1 MASGVSAV
9 ELRAKEIFTALTEQD
24 DAVILLDEIDRLIL
38 DRDSRLYQE
47 QGDMFQVLT
56 PGMLP
61 KLKQLRSRQRSIF
74 ILATNY
80 KERLEPAAIRIG
92 RIDKHFLVS
101 LPDLRAR
108 EKILVHE
115 LKDEIERS
123 SRTLRQDNRVTTAT
137 IVPAD
142 LTKVAE
148 ATALGAYGELC
159 ELVRTV
165 TDKLQANGKL
175 YMDMNR
181 VAYFVRSEVLT
192 LLEKESLDFVAA
204 VRLENYQP
212 RFRAFLKPDEQLS
225 TVQEPI
231 EEFIDLAGLICET
244 AGTRSKLTPHRRLTL
259 RKIIASICEAN
270 DSGVADDNPK
280 TVALSVRKLCEM
292 ACFSESIG
300 DLNNI
305 ATALEGAEWKE

>member
-1 MASGVSAV
+1 MVLFGPPGTGKTSIAEDLAATLKWTFIEITPSDFVASGVSAV
-9 ELRAKEIFTALTEQD
+9 ELRAKEIFTALTEQE

-92 RIDKHFLVS
+92 RIDKHFLVG

-108 EKILVHE
+108 ENILAHE
-115 LKDEIERS
+115 LNDEIERS
-123 SRTLRQDNRVTTAT
+123 GGTLRQDDRMTIAT
-137 IVPAD
+137 IAPAD
-142 LTKVAE
+142 LTKAAE
-148 ATALGAYGELC
+148 SSALAAYGELC

-175 YMDMNR
+175 HIDTNQHT
-181 VAYFVRSEVLT
+181 YFVRSEVLT
-192 LLEKESLDFVAA
+192 QLGKRIHWILWQPGPSWKAIRLAFV
-204 VRLENYQP
+204 
-212 RFRAFLKPDEQLS
+212 
-225 TVQEPI
+225 
-231 EEFIDLAGLICET
+231 
-244 AGTRSKLTPHRRLTL
+244 
-259 RKIIASICEAN
+259 
-270 DSGVADDNPK
+270 
-280 TVALSVRKLCEM
+280 
-292 ACFSESIG
+292 CF
-300 DLNNI
+300 
-305 ATALEGAEWKE
+305 